1 MQHQATSHMTDPS
14 FRFATLRVARV
25 LSLAA
30 AAGLL
35 AACAGQPSRTP
46 ARAADGDAAVTKPV
60 AEDQQT
66 ETRETDLP
74 KQDLSGETMYE
85 FLLAEIA
92 GQRGNATLSAQAY
105 ADLARK
111 TKDPRVA
118 ERATQIALEAR
129 MPEAAIESAKVWADA
144 APNSTRALGAA
155 ASLLVNANRVDEA
168 QPYLKRI
175 LAASGENRG
184 DGFMQLNRLLGNNPD
199 KGASLSAIQSLA
211 EPYPALAQAR
221 FAVAAAAANAG
232 QDDLA
237 LKEIREASRL
247 KPDWELAALYEAQL
261 LQKKSNAA
269 AAERLAQYLK
279 QYPKSR
285 EARLAYARVLVADKK
300 YPEARGEFERLVK
313 EYPDNTDVVFSI
325 AVLSMQLEDW
335 PTADANLKRLLDLGY
350 RDRNTVRFYL
360 GQISEEEKRF
370 PDALKWY
377 AEVTRGEQFLPA
389 QIRSAQ
395 VLSKQGDLD
404 GARKFLQG
412 VNAQSNEQRVQLILA
427 EAQLLRDAKQ
437 EKEAFEVVDTAL
449 DKLPNNPELLYDHA
463 MLAEKIDR
471 VDILESSLRK
481 LIRINPDN
489 AHAYNA
495 LGYTLADRNQRLD
508 EAQELIDKALKLS
521 PDDAFIMDSMG
532 WVLFRQGKTED
543 GLKYLQRAYTIRPD
557 AEIAAHLGEVLWVL
571 GRRDEARKVWDEALK
586 KTPDSDI
593 LTKTVQRFGK

>member
-1 MQHQATSHMTDPS
+1 MTSSS
-14 FRFATLRVARV
+14 FLRAIPRVVRV
-25 LSLAA
+25 LALAA
-30 AAGLL
+30 VAGLL
-35 AACAGQPSRTP
+35 TACAGQPAQTGTAQAP
-46 ARAADGDAAVTKPV
+46 DADAAAKKPA
-60 AEDQQT
+60 AEDQRAA
-66 ETRETDLP
+66 ESREADLP
-74 KQDLSGETMYE
+74 KQELTGETMYE

-92 GQRGNATLSAQAY
+92 SQRGNATLSAQAY

-144 APNSTRALGAA
+144 APDSTRALGAA

-184 DGFMQLNRLLGNNPD
+184 DGFMQLNRLLGSNPD

-285 EARLAYARVLVADKK
+285 EARVAYARTLVADKK

-335 PTADANLKRLLDLGY
+335 PTADTNLKRLLDLGY

-360 GQISEEEKRF
+360 GQVSEEEKRF

-377 AEVTRGEQFLPA
+377 SEVTRGEQFMPA

-412 VNAQSNEQRVQLILA
+412 VNAQSNDQRVQLILA

-437 EKEAFEVVDTAL
+437 EKEAFGVVDEAL

-471 VDILESSLRK
+471 VDVLESSLRK
-481 LIRINPDN
+481 LISIKPDH

-495 LGYTLADRNQRLD
+495 LGYTLADRNQRLE

-543 GLKYLQRAYTIRPD
+543 GLKYLQRAYSIRPD

-586 KTPDSDI
+586 KTPENDI
-593 LTKTVQRFGK
+593 LTRTVQRLGK